1 MGFGASLAFIA
12 IGAILA
18 FATRFTISG
27 IDLQMVGWIL
37 IGVGVVGMVVTF
49 TYLRPRRARTAEVIE
64 EEPTYT
70 TYEDETAPHIHTRR
84 EIVEPRPAPGRYPD
98 DRLP

>member
-18 FATRFTISG
+18 FATRFSISG

-37 IGVGVVGMVVTF
+37 MGVGIVGLVVTF
-49 TYLRPRRARTAEVIE
+49 TYIRPRRARMAEVIE
-64 EEPTYT
+64 EEPGYM
-70 TYEDETAPHIHTRR
+70 TYEEETPPHVHTRR
-84 EIVEPRPAPGRYPD
+84 DTIAPRHAPGRYPD